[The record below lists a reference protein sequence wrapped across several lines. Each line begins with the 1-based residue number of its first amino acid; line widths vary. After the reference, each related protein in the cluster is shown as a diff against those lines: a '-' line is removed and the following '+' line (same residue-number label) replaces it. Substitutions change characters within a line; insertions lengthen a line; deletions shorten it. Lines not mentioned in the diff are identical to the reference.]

1 MSGNIDQSDIDW
13 FLYKMSPLEID
24 KGVSVAACCMAP
36 ILGIDS
42 SQWNLFHCLCG
53 GFAGVN
59 VWIVLFPSP
68 VRWVEKTIRSPWNEA
83 NRKLQASKIFCICTM
98 QWLPITRKKKKI
110 NIWTRMP
117 FLYTAQL
124 QCSWCQKYPQHWHL
138 MWWSTVDKRPLLQSC
153 NGSHLQSHNLIF

>member
-1 MSGNIDQSDIDW
+1 MMSGNIDQSDIDW

-98 QWLPITRKKKKI
+98 QWLPITRKKKNKYMDQNAI
-110 NIWTRMP
+110 SIYSTAAVFLMP
-117 FLYTAQL
+117 EVSSALASHVMEY
-124 QCSWCQKYPQHWHL
+124 SWQEATTPKL
-138 MWWSTVDKRPLLQSC
+138 
-153 NGSHLQSHNLIF
+153 